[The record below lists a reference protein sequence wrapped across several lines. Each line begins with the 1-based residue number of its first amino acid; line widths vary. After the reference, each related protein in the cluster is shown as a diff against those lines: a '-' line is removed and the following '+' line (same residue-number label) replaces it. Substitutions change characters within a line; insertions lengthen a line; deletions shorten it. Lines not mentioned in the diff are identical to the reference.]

1 MRRRFHAHRC
11 ELRLSPFSPALSPRL
26 RLLVQQVAFR
36 LQHLGFGRVQLPGF
50 FLFHESHQALLAVR
64 FGREQ
69 NRDLAA
75 HLDLVQF
82 PVLEVPVGRPASGDH
97 ETVRQEVR
105 DIADLLRGH
114 RELSPFLANP
124 SVLRPDK
131 LKAFEGIVGR
141 ISLRPLTVTFLR
153 VLLSADR
160 LGAIESIVRA
170 YEALVDE
177 RLGRV
182 KAEVTTAVALDGEQ
196 QERLRQRL
204 EQVAGKQVYLEVQQD
219 PKILGGLVAQIGS
232 QVYDGSL
239 KTQLARLREQ
249 LVRGS

>member
-1 MRRRFHAHRC
+1 
-11 ELRLSPFSPALSPRL
+11 
-26 RLLVQQVAFR
+26 
-36 LQHLGFGRVQLPGF
+36 
-50 FLFHESHQALLAVR
+50 
-64 FGREQ
+64 
-69 NRDLAA
+69 
-75 HLDLVQF
+75 
-82 PVLEVPVGRPASGDH
+82 
-97 ETVRQEVR
+97 
-105 DIADLLRGH
+105 
-114 RELSPFLANP
+114 
-124 SVLRPDK
+124 
-131 LKAFEGIVGR
+131 GR

-182 KAEVTTAVALDGEQ
+182 KAEVTTAVSLDGEQ

-249 LVRGS
+249 LVRG